1 MIKWIAKIHW
11 GKVLLVGLL
20 FTIVSTV
27 VHNVE
32 AALTMRYYL
41 MPQYFG
47 VWSKIM
53 MPSSGPPPL
62 TFFAISLIM
71 TFTSGVSL
79 ALIYY
84 YLREYLPKGYVRRV
98 SYFADLLAATSLVFF
113 TLPVFLMFNVPLAL
127 LGSWFI
133 STFVTIV
140 VASALMVKILK

>member
-1 MIKWIAKIHW
+1 
-11 GKVLLVGLL
+11 
-20 FTIVSTV
+20 
-27 VHNVE
+27 
-32 AALTMRYYL
+32 MRYYL